1 MKDIIDLVLV
11 HESFL
16 SHPPVLIDI
25 GASGEIFPA
34 WKRLAP
40 YSHCITFEADERE
53 SCLSKEEKTNWK
65 KFTNYDSLAT
75 SESSRQ
81 QEFHLTKFPFCSSTL
96 KPNKKSLS
104 DWEFSP
110 LFQVEKTTMVK
121 STNISE
127 VLKNSGIHY
136 VDWFKSDSQGIDLRL
151 FSSLPNSIRS
161 KVLAVDF
168 EPGIID
174 AYEGE
179 DKLHHVLSYMDSEP
193 FWVNQMQI
201 KGNKRI
207 RIKELNFSEDQ
218 NKLIVQNQRNSPC
231 WCEISYLNTM
241 DADNL
246 KLREHL
252 MAWVFSTILEQFAFA
267 LSITKNGAKKFDD
280 QIFEEL
286 ALESLKSLS

>member
-1 MKDIIDLVLV
+1 
-11 HESFL
+11 
-16 SHPPVLIDI
+16 
-25 GASGEIFPA
+25 
-34 WKRLAP
+34 
-40 YSHCITFEADERE
+40 
-53 SCLSKEEKTNWK
+53 
-65 KFTNYDSLAT
+65 
-75 SESSRQ
+75 
-81 QEFHLTKFPFCSSTL
+81 
-96 KPNKKSLS
+96 
-104 DWEFSP
+104 
-110 LFQVEKTTMVK
+110 MVK

-231 WCEISYLNTM
+231 WCEISYINKM

-267 LSITKNGAKKFDD
+267 LSITKSGAKKFDD